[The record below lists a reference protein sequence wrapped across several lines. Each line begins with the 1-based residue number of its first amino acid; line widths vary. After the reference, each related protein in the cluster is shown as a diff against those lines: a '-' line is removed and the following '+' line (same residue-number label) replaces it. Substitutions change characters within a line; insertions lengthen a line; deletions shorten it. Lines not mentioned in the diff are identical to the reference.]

1 MNNIRKGDK
10 VLFLLPNYPVYDQE
24 GKDIFEKLKP
34 GNIYTVKEIGII
46 SLSLKEIEG
55 GYLIKHFI
63 RMKKQDLRCK
73 LYNKYKLIINEKI

>member
-24 GKDIFEKLKP
+24 GRDIFEKLKP

-55 GYLIKHFI
+55 EYLVEHFS
-63 RMKKQDLRCK
+63 
-73 LYNKYKLIINEKI
+73 KISR

>member
-24 GKDIFEKLKP
+24 GRDIFEKLKP
-34 GNIYTVKEIGII
+34 GNIYTIKEIGII

-55 GYLIKHFI
+55 EYLIEHFSKI
-63 RMKKQDLRCK
+63 RK
-73 LYNKYKLIINEKI
+73 

>member
-24 GKDIFEKLKP
+24 GQDIFEKLKP

-55 GYLIKHFI
+55 EYFIEHFSKI
-63 RMKKQDLRCK
+63 RK
-73 LYNKYKLIINEKI
+73 

>member
-1 MNNIRKGDK
+1 MNNIKKGDK

-55 GYLIKHFI
+55 EYLIEHFSKI
-63 RMKKQDLRCK
+63 RK
-73 LYNKYKLIINEKI
+73 

>member
-24 GKDIFEKLKP
+24 GRDIFEKLKP

-55 GYLIKHFI
+55 GYLIEHFNKI
-63 RMKKQDLRCK
+63 RK
-73 LYNKYKLIINEKI
+73 

>member
-24 GKDIFEKLKP
+24 GRDIFEKLKS

-46 SLSLKEIEG
+46 SLSLKEVEG
-55 GYLIKHFI
+55 EYLIEHFNKI
-63 RMKKQDLRCK
+63 RK
-73 LYNKYKLIINEKI
+73 

>member
-24 GKDIFEKLKP
+24 GQDIFEKLKP

-55 GYLIKHFI
+55 EYLIEHFSKI
-63 RMKKQDLRCK
+63 RK
-73 LYNKYKLIINEKI
+73 

>member
-55 GYLIKHFI
+55 EYLIEHFSKI
-63 RMKKQDLRCK
+63 RK
-73 LYNKYKLIINEKI
+73 

>member
-34 GNIYTVKEIGII
+34 GNIYTVKEIGIL
-46 SLSLKEIEG
+46 SLSLKEVEG
-55 GYLIKHFI
+55 EYLIEHFSKI
-63 RMKKQDLRCK
+63 RK
-73 LYNKYKLIINEKI
+73 

>member
-46 SLSLKEIEG
+46 SLSLKEIERE
-55 GYLIKHFI
+55 YLIEHFSKI
-63 RMKKQDLRCK
+63 RK
-73 LYNKYKLIINEKI
+73 

>member
-24 GKDIFEKLKP
+24 GRDIFEKLKP

-55 GYLIKHFI
+55 GYLIEHFSKI
-63 RMKKQDLRCK
+63 RK
-73 LYNKYKLIINEKI
+73 

>member
-55 GYLIKHFI
+55 GYLIEHFSKI
-63 RMKKQDLRCK
+63 RK
-73 LYNKYKLIINEKI
+73 

>member
-24 GKDIFEKLKP
+24 GRNIFEKLKP

-55 GYLIKHFI
+55 EYLIEHFSKI
-63 RMKKQDLRCK
+63 RK
-73 LYNKYKLIINEKI
+73 

>member
-24 GKDIFEKLKP
+24 GRDIFEKLKS

-46 SLSLKEIEG
+46 SLSLKEVEG
-55 GYLIKHFI
+55 GYLIEHFSKI
-63 RMKKQDLRCK
+63 KK
-73 LYNKYKLIINEKI
+73 

>member
-1 MNNIRKGDK
+1 MSNIRKGDK

-24 GKDIFEKLKP
+24 GRDIFEKLKP

-55 GYLIKHFI
+55 GYLIEHFSKI
-63 RMKKQDLRCK
+63 RK
-73 LYNKYKLIINEKI
+73 

>member
-55 GYLIKHFI
+55 EYLIEHFNKI
-63 RMKKQDLRCK
+63 RK
-73 LYNKYKLIINEKI
+73 

>member
-34 GNIYTVKEIGII
+34 GNIYTVKEIGILF
-46 SLSLKEIEG
+46 LSLKEVEG
-55 GYLIKHFI
+55 GYLIEHFSKI
-63 RMKKQDLRCK
+63 RK
-73 LYNKYKLIINEKI
+73 

>member
-24 GKDIFEKLKP
+24 GRDIFEKLKP

-46 SLSLKEIEG
+46 SLSLKEVEE
-55 GYLIKHFI
+55 GYLIEHFSKI
-63 RMKKQDLRCK
+63 RK
-73 LYNKYKLIINEKI
+73 

>member
-1 MNNIRKGDK
+1 MSRIRRGDK
-10 VLFLLPNYPVYDQE
+10 VQFLQPNYPVYDQE

-55 GYLIKHFI
+55 KYLIEHFSKI
-63 RMKKQDLRCK
+63 RK
-73 LYNKYKLIINEKI
+73 